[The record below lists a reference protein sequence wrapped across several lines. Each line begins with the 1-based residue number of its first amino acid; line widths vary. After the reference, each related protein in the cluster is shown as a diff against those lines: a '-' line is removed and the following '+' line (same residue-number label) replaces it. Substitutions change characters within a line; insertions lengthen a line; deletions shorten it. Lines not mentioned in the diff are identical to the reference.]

1 MEWGTAAPTIMLDD
15 GSEEEYYFTYM
26 KNGDFKDTT
35 RACQGSHGS
44 SIVGKGANKERYSET
59 WGKLLMD
66 DYFVECPV
74 YDDALWITN
83 NSSKTIGCLLRRLD
97 VV

>member
-74 YDDALWITN
+74 YDDG
-83 NSSKTIGCLLRRLD
+83 SSPQRMS
-97 VV
+97 